1 MSQTLVNLL
10 PEAKHVPAAQRLLT
24 PKTNAVP
31 LFSTD
36 LAQFYSYAHTL
47 QVLVYYYLRGNAL
60 VRGPLS
66 TMIQDLFPVAV
77 SQCLFCAICLPSVGK
92 WNSGTSDGEMIRGS
106 ASATK
111 GPNVQKKKLGAPGA
125 KGAAKT
131 APASEASKDPGGSW
145 PSRILVSHKLQ
156 MSACRWRNA
165 NRS

>member
-24 PKTNAVP
+24 PKTNAIP

-36 LAQFYSYAHTL
+36 LAQLYSYAHTL
-47 QVLVYYYLRGNAL
+47 QVLVYYYLRGSAL
-60 VRGPLS
+60 VRDPLS

-92 WNSGTSDGEMIRGS
+92 WNSGTTDGEMIRGS

-111 GPNVQKKKLGAPGA
+111 GPNVQKKKLGAP
-125 KGAAKT
+125 KPV
-131 APASEASKDPGGSW
+131 PASEASKDPGGSW
-145 PSRILVSHKLQ
+145 PSRILVRHKLQ
-156 MSACRWRNA
+156 MSACR
-165 NRS
+165 